1 MGHAGRRDDVHLQ
14 QAEAGYRTEVGWG
27 GMEMSWGVLMR
38 FRIGNGLELA
48 LFLLSLVVSLC
59 LSLSLSLFSAA
70 GELQGSAVPGYC
82 ALVKVEV
89 VSVRLAVS
97 L

>member
-27 GMEMSWGVLMR
+27 GMEMSWGVLMH

-59 LSLSLSLFSAA
+59 LSLSLSLSLFCRRRAPGLSRTRLLCFS
-70 GELQGSAVPGYC
+70 QS
-82 ALVKVEV
+82 
-89 VSVRLAVS
+89 
-97 L
+97 